1 MQKVFASLLLIL
13 FFGPTVLFAQSK
25 TPILDRRV
33 SISVSD
39 EKVSSILARIGKENS
54 FSFSYNPVIL
64 GEDRLMSFTASNKAI
79 REILNDIFKGTVD
92 LKEKKSHV
100 ILTKVVKPQTVT
112 TAIVI
117 SGYVEDAITRE
128 RVPDASVYNKKS
140 VTSVVTD
147 QSGFFRMKLDKKD
160 QAATIAVSKREYRDT
175 VVVIT
180 APGDQ
185 YINIS
190 IAPIGKDSLLVK
202 AEMSAKDSLNKEEE
216 LSLPYAD
223 EPNVVNITDNLYN
236 DIQISFLPF
245 LGSNGTLS
253 GNMVN
258 DYSINMLA
266 GYSRGTRQIELGF
279 FVNIDRED
287 VSYLQ
292 IAGFG
297 NLVGRNVYGVQA
309 SGFAN
314 VNGGETKAVQLTG
327 FANVNFESFR
337 GVQLAGFSNTNLSSA
352 DGVSVA
358 GLSNL
363 ARGDSKGVQIAG
375 GGNIHFGDFT
385 GSQFAGLANFSTHHI
400 SGSQISGLFNY
411 GQRVRG
417 TQIGVFNFADSLG
430 GVPIGVVSYVR
441 SGYHKL
447 EISADEVFSTNVAFR
462 TGVRS
467 FYNIVLAGFKPEKVI
482 NDTNVWTFGYGLGTA
497 ARLSRWLQLNI
508 DLTAQHVNKGSFTH
522 ELSLL
527 NKLHVGVDF
536 QLAKKFSVY
545 TGVTLNGYLTRASYT
560 DYPMLFTDFS
570 PSIFTDHTYNNG
582 TNLKM
587 WLGAQIGVRFF

>member
-13 FFGPTVLFAQSK
+13 FFGPAALFGQSK
-25 TPILDRRV
+25 TPILDRKI
-33 SISVSD
+33 SISVNE
-39 EKVSSILARIGKENS
+39 EKMSSVLSRIGKENG
-54 FSFSYNPVIL
+54 FSFSYNPAIL
-64 GEDRLMSFTASNKAI
+64 GDDRTMSFTASNKSI
-79 REILNDIFKGTVD
+79 REILNDLFKGTVD

-100 ILTKVVKPQTVT
+100 ILAKVVKPQTVT

-128 RVPDASVYNKKS
+128 RVPDASVYNKKY

-202 AEMSAKDSLNKEEE
+202 AETSAKDSVNKEEE

-337 GVQLAGFSNTNLSSA
+337 GVQLAGLSNTNLSSA

-363 ARGDSKGVQIAG
+363 ARGDSRGVQIAG

-385 GSQFAGLANFSTHHI
+385 GSQFAGLTNISTHHI

-430 GVPIGVVSYVR
+430 GMPIGVVSYVR

-447 EISADEVFSTNVAFR
+447 EVSADEVFYTNVAFR

-467 FYNIVLAGFKPEKVI
+467 FYNIVLAGFKPEKVT
-482 NDTNVWTFGYGLGTA
+482 NGANVWTFGYGLGTA
-497 ARLSRWLQLNI
+497 ARLSRWLQLNV

-536 QLAKKFSVY
+536 QLTKKFSAY
-545 TGVTLNGYLTRASYT
+545 TGVTLNGYLTRTSYT
-560 DYPMLFTDFS
+560 DYPTLFTDFS
-570 PSIFTDHTYNNG
+570 SSVFTDHTYNNG

-587 WLGAQIGVRFF
+587 WLGAQVGVRFF